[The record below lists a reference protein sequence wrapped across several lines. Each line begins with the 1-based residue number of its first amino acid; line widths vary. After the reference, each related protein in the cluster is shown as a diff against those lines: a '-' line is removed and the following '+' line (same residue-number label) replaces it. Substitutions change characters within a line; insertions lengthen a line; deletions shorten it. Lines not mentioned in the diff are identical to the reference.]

1 MSLQIK
7 ILSDLLK
14 KNNLT
19 EFYNLAHNYL
29 NKKNKTEDPAILNLL
44 GLYSLKVNKLID
56 AESFFKTSINK
67 NINYLV
73 LNNLGICL
81 LLQKKNNEAIEVFK
95 NAIKINEKNSEAY
108 IALAKTYNNIG
119 QIKLAIKTL
128 IEFNNKNQVLEA
140 QYLLALLF
148 YRDGEY
154 EKSLDILLIIKDEK
168 ITHNIINLIALNYDN
183 LFNYTEAKKY
193 YHKSLQLNPG
203 HFDTL
208 CNLGNLERSL
218 GNIDEAK
225 KIFQKL
231 LSKNRDNFKLNRY
244 YSIAHTYKDQKDSHL
259 QEMLTILKDLES
271 NKNEK
276 LESFSEL
283 YFAISKAYED
293 FKDLKNSCKYILKG
307 NAFKKKF
314 ITNDNI
320 NFFKKHNLMLKEIF
334 ENENDF
340 EQEKLNDDFEHI
352 FIVGMPRSGTTLT
365 EQILSSH
372 SKITSGGELDYL
384 QRIIKKYYPETDNKK
399 FIENVRKNFAK
410 DKFDIRDEYI
420 KKIKNR
426 VSKSSIVV
434 NKLPNNFVFL
444 GFIRYCFPNSKVI
457 HMNRDSKS
465 VCLSI
470 FKNYFPDNLL
480 WYAYNED
487 DLIAYYNEYKNLI
500 SFWKLKLK
508 SYVFELNYDDLVTNP
523 ELEIKKVLKYLNLDW
538 EDDIMS
544 FNKQKNKITTVS
556 TTQARKNIYKSSI
569 KGWERY
575 EDYLPELF
583 EKFKFLN

>member
-1 MSLQIK
+1 
-7 ILSDLLK
+7 
-14 KNNLT
+14 
-19 EFYNLAHNYL
+19 
-29 NKKNKTEDPAILNLL
+29 
-44 GLYSLKVNKLID
+44 
-56 AESFFKTSINK
+56 
-67 NINYLV
+67 
-73 LNNLGICL
+73 
-81 LLQKKNNEAIEVFK
+81 
-95 NAIKINEKNSEAY
+95 
-108 IALAKTYNNIG
+108 
-119 QIKLAIKTL
+119 
-128 IEFNNKNQVLEA
+128 
-140 QYLLALLF
+140 
-148 YRDGEY
+148 
-154 EKSLDILLIIKDEK
+154 
-168 ITHNIINLIALNYDN
+168 
-183 LFNYTEAKKY
+183 
-193 YHKSLQLNPG
+193 
-203 HFDTL
+203 
-208 CNLGNLERSL
+208 
-218 GNIDEAK
+218 
-225 KIFQKL
+225 
-231 LSKNRDNFKLNRY
+231 
-244 YSIAHTYKDQKDSHL
+244 
-259 QEMLTILKDLES
+259 
-271 NKNEK
+271 
-276 LESFSEL
+276 
-283 YFAISKAYED
+283 
-293 FKDLKNSCKYILKG
+293 
-307 NAFKKKF
+307 
-314 ITNDNI
+314 
-320 NFFKKHNLMLKEIF
+320 MLKEIF